1 MEIGKLGPIH
11 GSAREENSLNDTIN
25 SQSSTA
31 LYITEFTWM
40 LYHVLLYF
48 LPNQYIPCKQR

>member
-1 MEIGKLGPIH
+1 MEVHEKKIH
-11 GSAREENSLNDTIN
+11 VENSLNDTIN
-25 SQSSTA
+25 SQSLTV
-31 LYITEFTWM
+31 LYVTEFTWM